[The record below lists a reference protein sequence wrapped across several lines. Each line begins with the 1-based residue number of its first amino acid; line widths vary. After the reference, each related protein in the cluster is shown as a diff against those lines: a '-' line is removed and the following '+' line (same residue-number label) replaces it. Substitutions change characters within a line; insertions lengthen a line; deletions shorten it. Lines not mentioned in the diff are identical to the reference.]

1 MKNPERP
8 ATVDR
13 SDHPAR
19 RLYPSQLFVEVT
31 TRCNLRCS
39 MCVKQSSGQA
49 MREGHM
55 SGETFARLAPAL
67 PHLDALVLN
76 GIGEPLLHPE
86 LERFV
91 EVARRAMPETGW
103 VGFQTN
109 GQLLGPRRAQSLA
122 AAGVDRICIS
132 VDATSPEMFEA
143 LREGGRH
150 EAIEIAAAS
159 LHHAGRRRG
168 RPIALGVEFV
178 AMRDNLGQ
186 LPELVRWAARNQL
199 SFVIVTHMLPYADE
213 TRSAA
218 AFDTNTDRALE
229 LFREWKARA
238 AADGVDLGR
247 YFDVFMRFR
256 TSPADERVI
265 ACVREMTADANA
277 RGVTKMSVER
287 LLRVDHELHRRVRDA
302 FDEAAEIARA
312 EGVTLKLPSAVPTR
326 ARRCAF
332 VEDGGAFVSWDGGV
346 HPCYFLWHRYDS
358 HAGGIV
364 KHVQPRSFGNV
375 ADEELLALWNGAPS
389 RAFREEVL
397 RYEFPFCY
405 DCNLALCDYAQP
417 AEFVHDCHVGTV
429 PCGAC
434 LWSTGVFQCL
444 S

>member
-1 MKNPERP
+1 MTNPERL
-8 ATVDR
+8 AIVDP

-19 RLYPSQLFVEVT
+19 RPHPSRLFVEVT

-76 GIGEPLLHPE
+76 GIGEPLLHPD

-91 EVARRAMPETGW
+91 EVARRAMPEAGW

-122 AAGVDRICIS
+122 AAGIDRICIS

-143 LREGGRH
+143 LRGGGRH

-159 LHHAGRRRG
+159 LHHAGRQRG

-186 LPELVRWAARNQL
+186 LPDLVRWAARNQL

-218 AFDTNTDRALE
+218 AFDTNTDRALQ

-247 YFDVFMRFR
+247 YFDVFMKFR

-265 ACVREMTADANA
+265 AYVREMIAHATAL
-277 RGVTKMSVER
+277 GVTLSVER
-287 LLRVDHELHRRVRDA
+287 L
-302 FDEAAEIARA
+302 RA
-312 EGVTLKLPSAVPTR
+312 STT
-326 ARRCAF
+326 ARR
-332 VEDGGAFVSWDGGV
+332 
-346 HPCYFLWHRYDS
+346 
-358 HAGGIV
+358 
-364 KHVQPRSFGNV
+364 RS
-375 ADEELLALWNGAPS
+375 S
-389 RAFREEVL
+389 RR
-397 RYEFPFCY
+397 R
-405 DCNLALCDYAQP
+405 
-417 AEFVHDCHVGTV
+417 
-429 PCGAC
+429 
-434 LWSTGVFQCL
+434 
-444 S
+444 

>member
-1 MKNPERP
+1 
-8 ATVDR
+8 
-13 SDHPAR
+13 
-19 RLYPSQLFVEVT
+19 
-31 TRCNLRCS
+31 
-39 MCVKQSSGQA
+39 

-55 SGETFARLAPAL
+55 RRETFARLAPAL

-91 EVARRAMPETGW
+91 ESARQAMPDGAW

-122 AAGVDRICIS
+122 AAGIDRICIS
-132 VDATSPEMFEA
+132 VDATSPEMFRA
-143 LREGGRH
+143 LRGGGRH

-168 RPIALGVEFV
+168 RPIAVGAEFV
-178 AMRDNLGQ
+178 AMRDNLGE
-186 LPELVRWAARNQL
+186 LPDLVRWAARSQL

-218 AFDTNTDRALE
+218 AFDTNTDRALQ
-229 LFREWKARA
+229 LFRECRERA
-238 AADGVDLGR
+238 AAEGVDLGR
-247 YFDVFMRFR
+247 YFDVYMKFR
-256 TSPADERVI
+256 TSPADERII
-265 ACVREMTADANA
+265 AYVREMIAHATAL
-277 RGVTKMSVER
+277 GVTMSVER
-287 LLRVDHELHRRVRDA
+287 LLSVDEQLHRRVRDS
-302 FDEAAEIARA
+302 FEEAAEIARA

-332 VEDGGAFVSWDGGV
+332 VEDGGAFISWDGGV
-346 HPCYFLWHRYDS
+346 HPCYFLWHRYDA

-364 KHVQPRSFGNV
+364 KHVEPRSFGNL
-375 ADEELLALWNGAPS
+375 AEQELLALWNGPPS

-417 AEFVHDCHVGTV
+417 GEFVHDCHVGTV